1 VELSRHS
8 GHRSVKETAGSE
20 KILNV
25 IHLEQGHLEY
35 YCDFSLPKA
44 YIHVHDIINDKVA
57 CNANTPYTARYA
69 IS

>member
-1 VELSRHS
+1 MELSRHS

-20 KILNV
+20 KILIV
-25 IHLEQGHLEY
+25 IHFEQGLED

-44 YIHVHDIINDKVA
+44 YIHVNDIINDKVA